1 MIFYDDNFSVGA
13 TWGGLGLAAERSG
26 ARETVLLRE
35 RRLYLGFPINWM
47 ILN

>member
-13 TWGGLGLAAERSG
+13 TWDLGLAAERSG

-35 RRLYLGFPINWM
+35 RRLYLRFPINWI